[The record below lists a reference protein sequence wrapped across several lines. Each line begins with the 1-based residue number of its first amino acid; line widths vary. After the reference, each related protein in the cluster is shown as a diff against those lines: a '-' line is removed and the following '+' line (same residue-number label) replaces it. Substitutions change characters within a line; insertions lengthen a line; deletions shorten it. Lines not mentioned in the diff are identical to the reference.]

1 MKFWYEIQKGRFDF
15 ISCYLWIFAMLSLF
29 NKSDFFFA
37 AGGGGARR
45 LEGFIKCLELPFNVE
60 KFKKQRTPDLSKQS
74 TCRSSCGWNHIFLLH
89 LSNYVAGRE
98 PEAYRLNLHVPWNR
112 RGQSHL
118 LSYRKESK

>member
-1 MKFWYEIQKGRFDF
+1 MKYRRGGLILSAVIYG
-15 ISCYLWIFAMLSLF
+15 YLQCSPSLINLIFFLR
-29 NKSDFFFA
+29 
-37 AGGGGARR
+37 GGGGALR

-60 KFKKQRTPDLSKQS
+60 KFKKQRTPDLSKQG

-89 LSNYVAGRE
+89 LSNSVAGRE
-98 PEAYRLNLHVPWNR
+98 PEAYRLNLHSPWNR